1 MEVWRRLFLV
11 YALKSRFTPG
21 RKCRRY
27 LLNVGCGGGPHS
39 LSEEW
44 ELEKITYICVN
55 GTSIVLCLA
64 RSTVTIPAKLS
75 QLFYGLS
82 YQTFLYSILSP
93 WYCSQQ
99 KRQTSQRKAMGIRFL
114 PIKQE
119 SLQLCRYPEI
129 AYSTFR

>member
-1 MEVWRRLFLV
+1 MKRYRGMEVWRRLFLV

-75 QLFYGLS
+75 QLF
-82 YQTFLYSILSP
+82 
-93 WYCSQQ
+93 
-99 KRQTSQRKAMGIRFL
+99 
-114 PIKQE
+114 
-119 SLQLCRYPEI
+119 
-129 AYSTFR
+129 